1 MAESKMVQMKKKLD
15 SIPNNDTSDGELS
28 GQMSFNDYIPD
39 SAPAE
44 KKTAQKKTVKKDTAG
59 VKAETE
65 TPAPEKKTPLTKEK
79 PVSVYLT
86 RIDKA
91 YLKALSAAVDKPI
104 SQLIREA
111 CSWYVDDYK
120 HDLTEAQKAVFDLKL
135 KTLL

>member
-1 MAESKMVQMKKKLD
+1 MAESKMEQMKKKLD

-28 GQMSFNDYIPD
+28 GQMSFDDYIPD
-39 SAPAE
+39 SAPETE
-44 KKTAQKKTVKKDTAG
+44 KKTAE
-59 VKAETE
+59 VKAKAEPE
-65 TPAPEKKTPLTKEK
+65 AEVPEKKTPLTKET

-86 RIDKA
+86 KIDKA
-91 YLKALSAAVDKPI
+91 YLKALSAATDKPV